1 MSHALFSC
9 SACAAMPAAARHAAM
24 PASALPPHS
33 SRETSFCV
41 QPNLAHKFP
50 TRCLATLQPCG
61 RASSRSTLAAGGW
74 PYSPSGGRRSRC
86 LLFIP
91 WLLWTQRETCARQ
104 AAPAPHPCGW
114 RTAPPCGTSGC
125 SSPDSKPGGRSW
137 DAAPMARRPR
147 RNASAGNPCRPNSTC
162 RAEAAGCLLR
172 RGLRDTALP
181 GGPQQPA
188 PQVKPNKQPVKAP
201 TRPSTPRPPKECA
214 LAARPSLGSKL
225 PLQKERP
232 KRQLLTDSKAHSH
245 YPLAAVAGQEPRA
258 THVRAQENCT
268 WPLCSPT
275 RAQPPLGSELHG
287 SSQRADSHSRP
298 SVGSKA
304 DGTIQALAWATRP

>member
-1 MSHALFSC
+1 
-9 SACAAMPAAARHAAM
+9 
-24 PASALPPHS
+24 
-33 SRETSFCV
+33 
-41 QPNLAHKFP
+41 
-50 TRCLATLQPCG
+50 
-61 RASSRSTLAAGGW
+61 
-74 PYSPSGGRRSRC
+74 
-86 LLFIP
+86 
-91 WLLWTQRETCARQ
+91 
-104 AAPAPHPCGW
+104 
-114 RTAPPCGTSGC
+114 
-125 SSPDSKPGGRSW
+125 
-137 DAAPMARRPR
+137 MARRPR

-245 YPLAAVAGQEPRA
+245 IRWQLRQTRSLERRMPEPKKTVHGRCAARHGRSHPLALSCTAAASGPTLTLDPVWEAKPTGQSKRLPGR
-258 THVRAQENCT
+258 HGPDVCT
-268 WPLCSPT
+268 LNVKC
-275 RAQPPLGSELHG
+275 AN
-287 SSQRADSHSRP
+287 
-298 SVGSKA
+298 V
-304 DGTIQALAWATRP
+304 